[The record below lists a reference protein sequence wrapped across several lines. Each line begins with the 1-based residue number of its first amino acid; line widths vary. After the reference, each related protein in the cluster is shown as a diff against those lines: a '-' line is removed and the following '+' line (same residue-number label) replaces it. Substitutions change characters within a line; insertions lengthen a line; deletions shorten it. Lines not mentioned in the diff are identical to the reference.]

1 MDTRSLHIIWC
12 NVINKIYPT
21 VILHWELEIR
31 CSCTHFTCSWVWTNY
46 IVKHQIR
53 LILILRIHSAIYEGL
68 ATKSFR
74 CSRMFWTASNN
85 NIQFIF
91 GFIFD
96 EWSLIDLMDMH
107 GHFKAI
113 WISSRWRALIG
124 RYAWKSPNF
133 KEKYIWFFF
142 FS

>member
-21 VILHWELEIR
+21 VILYWELEIR

-46 IVKHQIR
+46 TVKHQIR
-53 LILILRIHSAIYEGL
+53 LILILRIHSATYEGL

-91 GFIFD
+91 GFIFWWMKLNRFD
-96 EWSLIDLMDMH
+96 EHAWPFLGDMNLLEV
-107 GHFKAI
+107 K
-113 WISSRWRALIG
+113 SSDWTFCMK
-124 RYAWKSPNF
+124 KSKF
-133 KEKYIWFFF
+133 
-142 FS
+142 

>member
-21 VILHWELEIR
+21 VILYWELEIR
-31 CSCTHFTCSWVWTNY
+31 CSCTHFTCSRVWTNY
-46 IVKHQIR
+46 TVKHQIR

-74 CSRMFWTASNN
+74 CSRMFWTALNN

-91 GFIFD
+91 VSYLMNEVKSIWWTCMAIF
-96 EWSLIDLMDMH
+96 
-107 GHFKAI
+107 
-113 WISSRWRALIG
+113 R
-124 RYAWKSPNF
+124 RYESPRGEELWLDICMKKSKF
-133 KEKYIWFFF
+133 
-142 FS
+142 